1 MKNNFS
7 NDRILNLF
15 EKVAAIPHGSGN
27 MTDISNFI
35 VNFAKENNLRYIK
48 DDAQNVIV
56 YKDATEGYENAEPV
70 ILQGHLDMVCQKT
83 ADSNFDFEKDGL
95 ELYIDGDF
103 LKAKNTTLGADNG
116 IAVAM
121 ILSVLERDDISHPQI
136 EAVFTTDEEIGMIGA
151 SKLDFSCLKSKK
163 MINLDSEE
171 DHVITV
177 SCAGGSDFKAYLPIS
192 YENVKGTKIE
202 VTLKGLLGG
211 HSGVEIDK
219 GRINANRLAGRLL
232 TSLSEVAEFDIVSIN
247 GGDKAN
253 AIPNLCKIEI
263 CTENKEKL
271 TEICQNY
278 LSEIKNEIS
287 SRESGF
293 DWCVETGDFGNY
305 NVFSKQLKNDVIYAL
320 TVSPNGILQMSAEI
334 ENLVETSLNLGILKT
349 CEGKIFFHYA
359 LRSNKASALKFLD
372 KKMELFFSKINC
384 ETESCGYY
392 PPWEY
397 KNDSTLRDVYLSA
410 YIEKFGKEPK
420 IEAIH
425 AGLECSVF
433 ASRIKDLDCIA
444 VGPTVYDVHTV
455 NERMSISSTHNIYE
469 LLIDVLRKSL

>member
-1 MKNNFS
+1 MENIFS
-7 NDRILNLF
+7 FDRILNLF
-15 EKVAAIPHGSGN
+15 EKVASIPHGSGN
-27 MTDISNFI
+27 MTEISNFI
-35 VNFAKENNLRYIK
+35 VDFAKENKLQYIK
-48 DDAQNVIV
+48 DNAENVIV
-56 YKDATEGYENAEPV
+56 YKNGSQGYENAEPI

-83 ADSNFDFEKDGL
+83 ADSTIDFEKDGL
-95 ELYIDGDF
+95 ELYTDGDF

-121 ILSVLERDDISHPQI
+121 ILSVLERDDICHPPI

-151 SKLDFSCLKSKK
+151 SKLDFSLLKSKR

-171 DHVITV
+171 DDVITV
-177 SCAGGSDFKAYLPIS
+177 SCAGGSDFKAYLPIVNK
-192 YENVKGTKIE
+192 NVKGTKIK

-232 TSLSEVAEFDIVSIN
+232 TSLSEIVDFDIVSIN
-247 GGDKAN
+247 GGNKAN
-253 AIPNLCKIEI
+253 AIPNLCEIEF
-263 CTENKEKL
+263 CTADKEKFS
-271 TEICQNY
+271 EIFQNY

-293 DWCVETGDFGNY
+293 DWCVETGDFGDY
-305 NVFSKQLKNDVIYAL
+305 KVFSAELKKDVIYAL

-349 CEGKIFFHYA
+349 CEDKVFLHYA

-372 KKMELFFSKINC
+372 KKMELFFSKIQC
-384 ETESCGYY
+384 ETESGGYY

-397 KNDSTLRDVYLSA
+397 KNDSTLREIYLNA

-433 ASRIKDLDCIA
+433 ASRIKDIDCIA
-444 VGPTVYDVHTV
+444 VGPTLYDVHTV
-455 NERMSISSTHNIYE
+455 NERMSISSAKDIYE
-469 LLIDVLRKSL
+469 LLVNVLKKCL